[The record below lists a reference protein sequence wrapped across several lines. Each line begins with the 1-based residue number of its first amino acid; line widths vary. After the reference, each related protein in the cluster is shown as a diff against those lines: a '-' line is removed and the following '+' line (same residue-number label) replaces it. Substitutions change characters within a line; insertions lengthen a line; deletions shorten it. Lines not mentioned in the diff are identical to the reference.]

1 MVNSGKIMC
10 PTITV
15 WIIFMVNFTLYYY
28 GIIDFNYG
36 ILHEKTDGSFW
47 FLFFSLI
54 IISLIELIASILVT
68 ISLETKNQCLY
79 LIGLIMILIFDVLFT
94 IYIIMI
100 GIKSYDN
107 IDNIDNFNNIKSYKE
122 YPKNGIFIFNII
134 VQILIEWSQF
144 GVLIAYFNKV
154 KLSFNQ
160 SYLNPG
166 FITGLPNQM
175 LPSETAEEPI

>member
-1 MVNSGKIMC
+1 MDNSGKIMC

-15 WIIFMVNFTLYYY
+15 WIIFMVNFSLYYY
-28 GIIDFNYG
+28 GIIDLNYDN
-36 ILHEKTDGSFW
+36 IPDKTDGYFW

-68 ISLETKNQCLY
+68 ISLETKNQRLY

-94 IYIIMI
+94 IYIII
-100 GIKSYDN
+100 ISINSYGK
-107 IDNIDNFNNIKSYKE
+107 IQSYKE
-122 YPKNGIFIFNII
+122 YPKKGIFIFNII
-134 VQILIEWSQF
+134 IQILMEWSQF
-144 GVLIAYFNKV
+144 GVLIAYFKKV

-166 FITGLPNQM
+166 FISGSPNQI
-175 LPSETAEEPI
+175 LSSETAEEPI